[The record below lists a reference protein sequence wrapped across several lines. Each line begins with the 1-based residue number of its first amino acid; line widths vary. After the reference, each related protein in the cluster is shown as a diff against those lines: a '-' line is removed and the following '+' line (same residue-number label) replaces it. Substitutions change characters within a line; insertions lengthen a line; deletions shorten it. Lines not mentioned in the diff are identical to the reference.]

1 MQRRTEMT
9 NNADTRYSMM
19 EQQLAEAVRLSRQG
33 QNAEARRLLVQI
45 LEREPNNEKA
55 WLWLGRIL
63 PDLAQRRYC
72 LERVLKLDPDNVHAH
87 EALEV
92 LSVLEALNTE
102 EKPDR
107 VPVRPSGA
115 PTGALSPETLS
126 RTASVRRIGDYLV
139 ELGYVRREVVERIA
153 TRQQSLRQQGKE
165 FSLGNLLLDASLISH
180 EQLYAAVR
188 EQEMAYQ
195 ACFT

>member
-1 MQRRTEMT
+1 MI
-9 NNADTRYSMM
+9 
-19 EQQLAEAVRLSRQG
+19 EQQLAEAARLSRQG
-33 QNAEARRLLVQI
+33 QDAEARRLLVQI
-45 LEREPNNEKA
+45 LEIEPNNEQA

-72 LERVLKLDPDNVHAH
+72 LERVLKLSPENAQAH

-92 LSVLEALNTE
+92 LSVLEALSTDENPE
-102 EKPDR
+102 R
-107 VPVRPSGA
+107 QPVRPA
-115 PTGALSPETLS
+115 DTPTGALSAETLS

-153 TRQQSLRQQGKE
+153 TRQQALRQQGKE

>member
-1 MQRRTEMT
+1 
-9 NNADTRYSMM
+9 MM

-33 QNAEARRLLVQI
+33 QDAEARRLLVQI
-45 LEREPNNEKA
+45 LERQPNNEQA

-72 LERVLKLDPDNVHAH
+72 LERVLKLNPENAQAH

-92 LSVLEALNTE
+92 LSVLEALRTD
-102 EKPDR
+102 EKLEQPAER
-107 VPVRPSGA
+107 PVGA
-115 PTGALSPETLS
+115 PDGALSPETVG
-126 RTASVRRIGDYLV
+126 RAASVRRIGDYLV

-153 TRQQSLRQQGKE
+153 TRQQALRQQGKE
-165 FSLGNLLLDASLISH
+165 FSIGNLLLDASLISH

>member
-1 MQRRTEMT
+1 M
-9 NNADTRYSMM
+9 S

-33 QNAEARRLLVQI
+33 QDAEARRLLVQI
-45 LEREPNNEKA
+45 LERQPSNEQA

-63 PDLAQRRYC
+63 PDIAQRRYC
-72 LERVLKLDPDNVHAH
+72 LERVLKLNPESSQAH

-92 LSVLEALNTE
+92 LSVLEALSTD
-102 EKPDR
+102 EKPE
-107 VPVRPSGA
+107 RPPERPLAGA
-115 PTGALSPETLS
+115 TGATGALSPDTLS
-126 RTASVRRIGDYLV
+126 RAASVRRIGDYLV

-153 TRQQSLRQQGKE
+153 ARQQALRQQGKE

-180 EQLYAAVR
+180 EQLYTAVR
-188 EQEMAYQ
+188 EQEIAYQ